1 MEALIKGIIQD
12 EKIYKTLIAQIDLK
26 RIENNFSKRKDV
38 LKKAFDDEELYDLYY
53 KYILWFFCD
62 IKFFPQNEEE
72 EKYSY
77 DISVLYQ
84 YIKEF
89 YEKYKNDKDLLTYQ
103 RILLSYI

>member
-53 KYILWFFCD
+53 KYI
-62 IKFFPQNEEE
+62 
-72 EKYSY
+72 
-77 DISVLYQ
+77 
-84 YIKEF
+84 KEF
-89 YEKYKNDKDLLTYQ
+89 YEKNKNDKDLLTYQ

>member
-12 EKIYKTLIAQIDLK
+12 EEIYKTLVAQIDLK

-53 KYILWFFCD
+53 KYI
-62 IKFFPQNEEE
+62 
-72 EKYSY
+72 
-77 DISVLYQ
+77 
-84 YIKEF
+84 KEF